1 MYAAPG
7 AGLLLGAAIAFLEFT
22 YYRPL
27 APHGLGLSSFAAAL
41 LTWSGDGVALAVA
54 MTLLLRWKAPALPRA
69 AQVAATVVIGSVA
82 GVSLWQAFLQFVLR
96 ERFGVAV
103 FLDYVGQPVRWPATV
118 VYHVWL
124 VLLVGGFGAA
134 AYVAWL
140 RRERMLAVLRDA
152 ELARERSQQ
161 ALAQAQLLGLR
172 ARVDPQ
178 LLYERLTTLHMLYES
193 DPAAADRL
201 LENLISYLRKEKP

>member
-1 MYAAPG
+1 MYAAP
-7 AGLLLGAAIAFLEFT
+7 AVGLLLGAVIAFLEFT

-27 APHGLGLSSFAAAL
+27 APHGLGPSSFVAAL
-41 LTWSGDGVALAVA
+41 LTWSGDGVALAVS
-54 MTLLLRWKAPALPRA
+54 MRVLLRRKAPAVPRA
-69 AQVAATVVIGSVA
+69 GQVAATVVVGTVA
-82 GVSLWQAFLQFVLR
+82 GVCLWQALLQFILR

-124 VLLVGGFGAA
+124 VLLVGGLATA

-140 RRERMLAVLRDA
+140 RRERMLALLRDA

-161 ALAQAQLLGLR
+161 VLAQAQLLGLR
-172 ARVDPQ
+172 ARVDPE
-178 LLYERLTTLHMLYES
+178 LLYRKLSRLHMLYES

-201 LENLISYLRKEKP
+201 MEELISYLRKEKP